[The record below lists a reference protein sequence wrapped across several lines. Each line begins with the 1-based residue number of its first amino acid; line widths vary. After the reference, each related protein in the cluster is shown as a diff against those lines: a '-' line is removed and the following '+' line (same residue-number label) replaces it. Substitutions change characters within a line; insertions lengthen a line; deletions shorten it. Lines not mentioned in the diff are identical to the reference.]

1 MSIIATKISMNKSE
15 IFEQV
20 ELLTGPPTHVALI
33 LTVQENNMRTHELS
47 DNLIGD
53 FFKGLKL
60 TGRQT
65 GRTTGIRLKYYINKY
80 EAGNFPHFSPLE
92 YTYI

>member
-15 IFEQV
+15 IFEKKSGPVFSHLAKSWHDQQV

-47 DNLIGD
+47 DNQIGD

-65 GRTTGIRLKYYINKY
+65 DG
-80 EAGNFPHFSPLE
+80 
-92 YTYI
+92 